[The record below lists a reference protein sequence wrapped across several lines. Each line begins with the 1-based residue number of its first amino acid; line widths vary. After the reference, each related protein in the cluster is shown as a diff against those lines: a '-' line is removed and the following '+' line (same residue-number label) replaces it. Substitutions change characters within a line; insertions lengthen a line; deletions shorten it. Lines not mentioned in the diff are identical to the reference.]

1 MPSSKQAKKRVTQN
15 DKRRMANKTVRTA
28 MRSAEKKVLE
38 AEAGDAAQAALVLA
52 VKRVDKA
59 AKKGIVHANNAA
71 RKKSRLARVVA
82 AKS

>member
-38 AEAGDAAQAALVLA
+38 AETAEAANTALPAAMKKVG
-52 VKRVDKA
+52 KA
-59 AKKGIVHANNAA
+59 EKKGIVHANTAA
-71 RKKSRLARVVA
+71 RKKSRLARAAA